1 MLEINKNTLTE
12 NTFEGLIN
20 TLDIGEE
27 SMSELE
33 DMSTETTK
41 SEMQRKKKMTGKKK
55 KRNRMS
61 KNCEMLPKGIICIR

>member
-55 KRNRMS
+55 KKEQNVQ
-61 KNCEMLPKGIICIR
+61 EL